1 MSYSP
6 LKFDLPS
13 AIRDLVIARDKVLDL
28 YSELGLSFTLDG
40 NLIGDLGEAIAAEI
54 FGLTLT
60 KRNGKGID
68 GHAPDKRS
76 VQVKA
81 SGTKRGPAFRM
92 VDTRADHLLFF
103 HLDLDACTAELLF
116 NGPEEI
122 ALQSLKYPWE
132 GQKTVSVAKIREADA
147 KVPEN
152 LRLLPVDPTDKT
164 GAKSQYHRMPKKP
177 VSTLDRWLEKPAFK
191 KSFEKEYK
199 EFLLSELVHA
209 IMAEDNKSVR
219 SLAAELGVS
228 KTVIQN
234 IRSGE
239 QTDMK
244 LSNFL
249 KMTHAYGFQLVLE
262 KGDQRIAL

>member
-1 MSYSP
+1 MSTP
-6 LKFDLPS
+6 NK
-13 AIRDLVIARDKVLDL
+13 
-28 YSELGLSFTLDG
+28 
-40 NLIGDLGEAIAAEI
+40 
-54 FGLTLT
+54 
-60 KRNGKGID
+60 
-68 GHAPDKRS
+68 
-76 VQVKA
+76 
-81 SGTKRGPAFRM
+81 PA
-92 VDTRADHLLFF
+92 
-103 HLDLDACTAELLF
+103 
-116 NGPEEI
+116 
-122 ALQSLKYPWE
+122 
-132 GQKTVSVAKIREADA
+132 
-147 KVPEN
+147 
-152 LRLLPVDPTDKT
+152 
-164 GAKSQYHRMPKKP
+164 
-177 VSTLDRWLEKPAFK
+177 STLDRWLEKPAFK

-219 SLAAELGVS
+219 SLAAELGIS

>member
-1 MSYSP
+1 MS
-6 LKFDLPS
+6 
-13 AIRDLVIARDKVLDL
+13 
-28 YSELGLSFTLDG
+28 
-40 NLIGDLGEAIAAEI
+40 
-54 FGLTLT
+54 
-60 KRNGKGID
+60 
-68 GHAPDKRS
+68 
-76 VQVKA
+76 
-81 SGTKRGPAFRM
+81 
-92 VDTRADHLLFF
+92 
-103 HLDLDACTAELLF
+103 TA
-116 NGPEEI
+116 
-122 ALQSLKYPWE
+122 
-132 GQKTVSVAKIREADA
+132 
-147 KVPEN
+147 
-152 LRLLPVDPTDKT
+152 
-164 GAKSQYHRMPKKP
+164 KKP
-177 VSTLDRWLEKPAFK
+177 VSTLDRWLENPAFK

-219 SLAAELGVS
+219 ALAAELGIS

>member
-1 MSYSP
+1 MS
-6 LKFDLPS
+6 
-13 AIRDLVIARDKVLDL
+13 A
-28 YSELGLSFTLDG
+28 
-40 NLIGDLGEAIAAEI
+40 
-54 FGLTLT
+54 
-60 KRNGKGID
+60 
-68 GHAPDKRS
+68 
-76 VQVKA
+76 
-81 SGTKRGPAFRM
+81 
-92 VDTRADHLLFF
+92 
-103 HLDLDACTAELLF
+103 
-116 NGPEEI
+116 
-122 ALQSLKYPWE
+122 
-132 GQKTVSVAKIREADA
+132 
-147 KVPEN
+147 
-152 LRLLPVDPTDKT
+152 
-164 GAKSQYHRMPKKP
+164 PKKP
-177 VSTLDRWLEKPAFK
+177 ASTLDRWLEKPAFK